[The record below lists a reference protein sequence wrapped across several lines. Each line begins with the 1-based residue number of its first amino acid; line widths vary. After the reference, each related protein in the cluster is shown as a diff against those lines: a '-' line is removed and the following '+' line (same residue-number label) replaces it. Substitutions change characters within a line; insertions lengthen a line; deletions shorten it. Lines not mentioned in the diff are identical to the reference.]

1 MSPPERPSA
10 PASSADPSVATGAPA
25 TPSRVGRRGFASAA
39 VLIAVLTALSR
50 LVGFGRTLVLGSVA
64 KPGLSQAY
72 LTANT
77 IPNIIFE
84 IVAGGALASLV
95 VPMVAGAIARDDR
108 RGVGDTASA
117 LLTWVLAI
125 LVPLAVLVAVFA
137 HPIVSVLIPPSVNNV
152 AATTDVGAGM
162 LRVFAPQIPLYG
174 VGIVLAG
181 LLQAHRRFAWP
192 VLAPLLSSVVVIAT
206 YVVYGAVEPNHDIP
220 DVSHGGQLILA
231 VGTTLGVV
239 VLSLCLMIPVR
250 GLGLSFRPSFRFP
263 DDARRTVGPLA
274 AVGIVTVAAQQLTL
288 AVAVRL
294 ANEADKVSLFTFTL
308 AQTIYLVPW
317 AVLAVPVATSVYPA
331 LATTAATGDDP
342 AYRRVL
348 AASTRAV
355 LLLSTFG
362 AAALIAAATPI
373 GRLFAAASRS
383 ADPNPTT
390 LAAAVIAFAPGL
402 IGYGL
407 FALHSRALYARG
419 QNRFA
424 AVATVIGWGTVIAT
438 SYLFAAWRPRSER
451 VPALSA
457 ANSVGMTVLAGV
469 LILMIV
475 RRVGAGA
482 LAGVARALIAA
493 VVAGGAAA
501 AAGIAVRVPL
511 PGAPGVLGDIGQGML
526 SGVVAVV
533 VFAAVAALIDR
544 HDVRPLAT
552 RLARMAGVARG
563 SRAGSDNGDPREREV
578 S

>member
-1 MSPPERPSA
+1 M
-10 PASSADPSVATGAPA
+10 
-25 TPSRVGRRGFASAA
+25 
-39 VLIAVLTALSR
+39 
-50 LVGFGRTLVLGSVA
+50 
-64 KPGLSQAY
+64 
-72 LTANT
+72 
-77 IPNIIFE
+77 
-84 IVAGGALASLV
+84 
-95 VPMVAGAIARDDR
+95 
-108 RGVGDTASA
+108 
-117 LLTWVLAI
+117 
-125 LVPLAVLVAVFA
+125 
-137 HPIVSVLIPPSVNNV
+137 
-152 AATTDVGAGM
+152 
-162 LRVFAPQIPLYG
+162 
-174 VGIVLAG
+174 
-181 LLQAHRRFAWP
+181 
-192 VLAPLLSSVVVIAT
+192 
-206 YVVYGAVEPNHDIP
+206 
-220 DVSHGGQLILA
+220 
-231 VGTTLGVV
+231 
-239 VLSLCLMIPVR
+239 
-250 GLGLSFRPSFRFP
+250 
-263 DDARRTVGPLA
+263 GPLA

-355 LLLSTFG
+355 LLLSAFG

-373 GRLFAAASRS
+373 GRLFAAASSS
-383 ADPNPTT
+383 AHPNPTT

-424 AVATVIGWGTVIAT
+424 AVATVIGWGTVIAM

-482 LAGVARALIAA
+482 LAGVARALVAA
-493 VVAGGAAA
+493 VLAGGAAA
-501 AAGIAVRVPL
+501 AAGIAVRAPL
-511 PGAPGVLGDIGQGML
+511 PGAPGPLGDIGQGML

-533 VFAAVAALIDR
+533 VFAAVAAVIDR
-544 HDVRPLAT
+544 HDVRPFAT

-563 SRAGSDNGDPREREV
+563 SHPGGDNEDPREREV